1 MTNPDTILKSRDYF
15 ADKGPSSQSFG
26 FSSSHVWM
34 WELSH
39 KEVWTPKNRCSWAL
53 VLEKTLERPLHCKE
67 IKPVNSK
74 GNQSWIFIRRTDAK
88 AEAPILWSPYAKS
101 WRLKAGGGG
110 DDRGWNGCVASQTQ
124 WTWVWASFGSW
135 WRTGK
140 PGILQSM
147 GMPRVNMTERLNNN
161 KNNTLSHLMKLMYYI
176 IIIR

>member
-1 MTNPDTILKSRDYF
+1 MTNPDIILKSRDYF
-15 ADKGPSSQSFG
+15 ANKGPSSQSYG

-39 KEVWTPKNRCSWAL
+39 KEVWTPKNQCVWDL

-88 AEAPILWSPYAKS
+88 AEAPILWSPMQRAED
-101 WRLKAGGGG
+101 WRLEEEGMTE
-110 DDRGWNGCVASQTQ
+110 DEMVVWHHWLNGHEFEQASGVGEEQRSLAFYSRWGCQ
-124 WTWVWASFGSW
+124 ES
-135 WRTGK
+135 
-140 PGILQSM
+140 
-147 GMPRVNMTERLNNN
+147 NMTEQLNNN
-161 KNNTLSHLMKLMYYI
+161 KNNNLSHLMKLMYYI